1 MRRLTFSDTSDD
13 GIRRNWSQNQRIL
26 ASDSGR
32 PPPAARTRPPHPKDI
47 AMPRKSTLD
56 PKVKALLDNLNLDDG
71 DDALLAEPA
80 EDATEHLRIL
90 YERLANG
97 RERALRPGML
107 AIWKPGL
114 KNRRF
119 PRYGEPVV
127 VVALLD
133 TPIINPGDESGSPY
147 FREPLDLLLGLVRG
161 DDREFLVYHA
171 DRRRFQ
177 PYEAGGTR
185 NRP

>member
-1 MRRLTFSDTSDD
+1 
-13 GIRRNWSQNQRIL
+13 
-26 ASDSGR
+26 
-32 PPPAARTRPPHPKDI
+32 
-47 AMPRKSTLD
+47 MPRKSTLD
-56 PKVKALLDNLNLDDG
+56 PQVKALLDNLDLDDG
-71 DDALLAEPA
+71 GEELLAEPA
-80 EDATEHLRIL
+80 GEAGEHLRGL
-90 YERLANG
+90 LERLNNG

-107 AIWKPGL
+107 ATWKPGL

-127 VVALLD
+127 VVALLE

-177 PYEAGGTR
+177 PCEGSETG

>member
-1 MRRLTFSDTSDD
+1 LR
-13 GIRRNWSQNQRIL
+13 
-26 ASDSGR
+26 
-32 PPPAARTRPPHPKDI
+32 
-47 AMPRKSTLD
+47 
-56 PKVKALLDNLNLDDG
+56 ALL
-71 DDALLAEPA
+71 
-80 EDATEHLRIL
+80 
-90 YERLANG
+90 ERLNNG

-107 AIWKPGL
+107 ATWKPGL

-133 TPIINPGDESGSPY
+133 EPIVNPGDESGLPY

-177 PYEAGGTR
+177 PAERDGAGG
-185 NRP
+185 

>member
-1 MRRLTFSDTSDD
+1 
-13 GIRRNWSQNQRIL
+13 
-26 ASDSGR
+26 
-32 PPPAARTRPPHPKDI
+32 
-47 AMPRKSTLD
+47 MPRKSTLD
-56 PKVKALLDNLNLDDG
+56 PKVKALLDNLDLDGG
-71 DDALLAEPA
+71 DDLLAEPPEEA
-80 EDATEHLRIL
+80 REHLRAL
-90 YERLANG
+90 LERLENG

-107 AIWKPGL
+107 AVWKPGL

-133 TPIINPGDESGSPY
+133 EPIVNPGDESGSPY

-177 PYEAGGTR
+177 PAERDGAESR
-185 NRP
+185 

>member
-1 MRRLTFSDTSDD
+1 
-13 GIRRNWSQNQRIL
+13 
-26 ASDSGR
+26 
-32 PPPAARTRPPHPKDI
+32 
-47 AMPRKSTLD
+47 MPRKTTLD
-56 PKVKALLDNLNLDDG
+56 PQVKALLDNLNLDDG
-71 DDALLAEPA
+71 GEELLAEPA
-80 EDATEHLRIL
+80 EDATQHLCVL
-90 YERLANG
+90 LDRLTNG
-97 RERALRPGML
+97 RERTLRSGML
-107 AIWKPGL
+107 ATWKPGL

-171 DRRRFQ
+171 DSRRFQ
-177 PYEAGGTR
+177 PYEAGGTG

>member
-1 MRRLTFSDTSDD
+1 
-13 GIRRNWSQNQRIL
+13 
-26 ASDSGR
+26 
-32 PPPAARTRPPHPKDI
+32 
-47 AMPRKSTLD
+47 MPRKTTLD
-56 PKVKALLDNLNLDDG
+56 PQVKALLDNLNLDDG
-71 DDALLAEPA
+71 DEELLTEPP
-80 EDATEHLRIL
+80 EDATQHLCVL
-90 YERLANG
+90 LERLTNG
-97 RERALRPGML
+97 RERALRPRML
-107 AIWKPGL
+107 ATWKPGL

-127 VVALLD
+127 VVTLLD

-177 PYEAGGTR
+177 PYEAGGTG

>member
-1 MRRLTFSDTSDD
+1 
-13 GIRRNWSQNQRIL
+13 
-26 ASDSGR
+26 
-32 PPPAARTRPPHPKDI
+32 
-47 AMPRKSTLD
+47 MPRKSTLD
-56 PKVKALLDNLNLDDG
+56 PKVKALLDNLDLDGG
-71 DDALLAEPA
+71 DDLLAEPA
-80 EDATEHLRIL
+80 EEATEHLRIL
-90 YERLANG
+90 LERLNNG
-97 RERALRPGML
+97 RERALRPGMF
-107 AIWKPGL
+107 AVWKPGL

-133 TPIINPGDESGSPY
+133 EPIVNPGDESGSPY

-177 PYEAGGTR
+177 PAERDGAESR
-185 NRP
+185 

>member
-1 MRRLTFSDTSDD
+1 
-13 GIRRNWSQNQRIL
+13 
-26 ASDSGR
+26 
-32 PPPAARTRPPHPKDI
+32 
-47 AMPRKSTLD
+47 MPRKSTLD
-56 PKVKALLDNLNLDDG
+56 PKVKALLDNLDLDGG
-71 DDALLAEPA
+71 DDLLAEPPEEA
-80 EDATEHLRIL
+80 REHLRAL
-90 YERLANG
+90 LERLENG

-107 AIWKPGL
+107 AVWKPGL

-133 TPIINPGDESGSPY
+133 EPIVNPDQESGSPY
-147 FREPLDLLLGLVRG
+147 FREPLDLLLGVVRG

-177 PYEAGGTR
+177 PAERDGAGG
-185 NRP
+185 

>member
-1 MRRLTFSDTSDD
+1 
-13 GIRRNWSQNQRIL
+13 
-26 ASDSGR
+26 
-32 PPPAARTRPPHPKDI
+32 
-47 AMPRKSTLD
+47 MPRKSTLD
-56 PKVKALLDNLNLDDG
+56 PKVKALLDNLDLDGG
-71 DDALLAEPA
+71 DDLLAEPPEEA
-80 EDATEHLRIL
+80 REHLRAL
-90 YERLANG
+90 LERLENG

-107 AIWKPGL
+107 AVWKPGL

-133 TPIINPGDESGSPY
+133 APIVNPDQESGSPY
-147 FREPLDLLLGLVRG
+147 FREPLDLLLGVVRG

-177 PYEAGGTR
+177 PAERDGAESR
-185 NRP
+185 

>member
-1 MRRLTFSDTSDD
+1 
-13 GIRRNWSQNQRIL
+13 
-26 ASDSGR
+26 
-32 PPPAARTRPPHPKDI
+32 
-47 AMPRKSTLD
+47 MPRKSTLD
-56 PKVKALLDNLNLDDG
+56 PKVKALLDNLDLDGG
-71 DDALLAEPA
+71 DDLLAEPPEEA
-80 EDATEHLRIL
+80 REHLRAL
-90 YERLANG
+90 LERLENG

-107 AIWKPGL
+107 AVWKPGL

-133 TPIINPGDESGSPY
+133 EPIINPGDESGSPY
-147 FREPLDLLLGLVRG
+147 FREPLDLLLGVVRG

-177 PYEAGGTR
+177 PAERDGAESR
-185 NRP
+185 

>member
-1 MRRLTFSDTSDD
+1 M
-13 GIRRNWSQNQRIL
+13 
-26 ASDSGR
+26 
-32 PPPAARTRPPHPKDI
+32 
-47 AMPRKSTLD
+47 
-56 PKVKALLDNLNLDDG
+56 KALLDNLDLDGG
-71 DDALLAEPA
+71 DDLLAEPPEEA
-80 EDATEHLRIL
+80 REHLRAL
-90 YERLANG
+90 LERLNNG

-107 AIWKPGL
+107 ATWKPGL

-133 TPIINPGDESGSPY
+133 APIADPEHDSGSPY
-147 FREPLDLLLGLVRG
+147 FREPLDLLLGVVRG

-177 PYEAGGTR
+177 PYERDDAG
-185 NRP
+185 NR

>member
-1 MRRLTFSDTSDD
+1 
-13 GIRRNWSQNQRIL
+13 
-26 ASDSGR
+26 
-32 PPPAARTRPPHPKDI
+32 
-47 AMPRKSTLD
+47 MPRKSTLD
-56 PKVKALLDNLNLDDG
+56 PKVKALLDNLNLDNG
-71 DDALLAEPA
+71 DDGLLDAPPEETSQHLRALL
-80 EDATEHLRIL
+80 
-90 YERLANG
+90 ERLNNG

-107 AIWKPGL
+107 ATWKPGL

-133 TPIINPGDESGSPY
+133 EPIVNPGDESGLPY

-177 PYEAGGTR
+177 PAERDGAGG
-185 NRP
+185 